1 MREDDASTLISI
13 LNTLNV
19 HVRLLKVPELG
30 GYLNLTEIFVGPG
43 CLALEEYFETQYF
56 NISLI
61 SNSILELD
69 KWWRVSDGDTFF
81 KKWPVTWKTAE
92 FHNDLKWD
100 M

>member
-1 MREDDASTLISI
+1 MCIQPFFPFTLEIRKLNVYAKISNNKKREDDASTLISI

-19 HVRLLKVPELG
+19 HIRLLKVPELG
-30 GYLNLTEIFVGPG
+30 GYLNLTDIFVGPG

-69 KWWRVSDGDTFF
+69 K
-81 KKWPVTWKTAE
+81 
-92 FHNDLKWD
+92 
-100 M
+100 